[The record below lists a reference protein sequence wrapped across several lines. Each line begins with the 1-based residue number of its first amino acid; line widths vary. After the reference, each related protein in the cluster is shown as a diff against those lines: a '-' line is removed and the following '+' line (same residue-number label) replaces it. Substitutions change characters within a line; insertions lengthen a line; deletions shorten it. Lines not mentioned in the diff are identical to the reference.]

1 MADTILGN
9 ATSTQILAVNE
20 TGTSAI
26 DFLGDTDWWKV
37 YLTQGYSYQILVS
50 GSQLG
55 MGTLYDPYLGIYN
68 NLGLFQYGVD
78 DISSGVFR
86 DAYTNT
92 IPNSTGYFFVSAQ
105 SYGSLGV
112 GSYTIILLQDQL
124 ASSASIATIPVNSI
138 SESARIGLQD
148 DISDWYSVA
157 LTAGI
162 QYQFDLI
169 GSSNDGSASGLTL
182 IDPNLYLRNSAG
194 LYLAYDDSDGLG
206 SNSRIFYT
214 PTVSGKYFLDI
225 QEYGNDSSGE
235 YRIIVNANPTSGSM
249 SLGVLQAGTIGF
261 NGDVDRYSVSLLSG
275 VTYGFSVDGSTLLD
289 PYLEIQDSFGTNL
302 GSDDNGGTALNALFT
317 YTPTVSGVYYIAAR
331 ESGNNATGNYNA
343 RVWQLPTV
351 SISDASVTE
360 GNTGSTSLVFTITL
374 SAASPVDI
382 SVTVATLG
390 TSTATSLSDYMPTTG
405 TVTIAAGQISTRLT
419 VQVLGDALFEP
430 TESFYASLSNPV
442 NVVLADSDGSGYI
455 YDNDNTYTL
464 ATDGLLTYQWYL
476 YPSTGINVFPVWNDY
491 TGTGIRVAV
500 SDQGIDPLHPDL
512 AGNLLVNLGRNSSD
526 LSIGGSPILST
537 DNHGTAVAGTIGA
550 ERNGSGVVGV
560 AYEASLISIYGMS
573 TSGIKN
579 VFSYAQNFDVLNNS
593 WGFAPQG
600 TSYYALYGNWAFADN
615 FLTPAFSAAGTA
627 LTNLAANGRG
637 GLGTVVVQSA
647 GNSFSVGD
655 DTNLHNFQNSQYII
669 TVAAT
674 DYAGSV
680 TTYSSPGASVLVAA
694 PGGGGTGWASE
705 ILTTDRIGTAGYNP
719 SDYTYIDGTSFSA
732 PIVSGVVALLLDAN
746 PNLGYRDV
754 QEILAS

>member
-1 MADTILGN
+1 
-9 ATSTQILAVNE
+9 
-20 TGTSAI
+20 
-26 DFLGDTDWWKV
+26 
-37 YLTQGYSYQILVS
+37 
-50 GSQLG
+50 
-55 MGTLYDPYLGIYN
+55 
-68 NLGLFQYGVD
+68 
-78 DISSGVFR
+78 
-86 DAYTNT
+86 
-92 IPNSTGYFFVSAQ
+92 
-105 SYGSLGV
+105 
-112 GSYTIILLQDQL
+112 
-124 ASSASIATIPVNSI
+124 
-138 SESARIGLQD
+138 
-148 DISDWYSVA
+148 
-157 LTAGI
+157 
-162 QYQFDLI
+162 
-169 GSSNDGSASGLTL
+169 
-182 IDPNLYLRNSAG
+182 
-194 LYLAYDDSDGLG
+194 
-206 SNSRIFYT
+206 
-214 PTVSGKYFLDI
+214 
-225 QEYGNDSSGE
+225 
-235 YRIIVNANPTSGSM
+235 
-249 SLGVLQAGTIGF
+249 
-261 NGDVDRYSVSLLSG
+261 
-275 VTYGFSVDGSTLLD
+275 
-289 PYLEIQDSFGTNL
+289 
-302 GSDDNGGTALNALFT
+302 
-317 YTPTVSGVYYIAAR
+317 
-331 ESGNNATGNYNA
+331 
-343 RVWQLPTV
+343 
-351 SISDASVTE
+351 
-360 GNTGSTSLVFTITL
+360 
-374 SAASPVDI
+374 
-382 SVTVATLG
+382 
-390 TSTATSLSDYMPTTG
+390 
-405 TVTIAAGQISTRLT
+405 
-419 VQVLGDALFEP
+419 
-430 TESFYASLSNPV
+430 LSNPV